1 MQLEIGVKIKTARQ
15 NAGFSQEQ
23 VAEALGVSRQTI
35 SNWENDE
42 AIPCQSK
49 CKKGASAHTLDGA
62 ARVR

>member
-1 MQLEIGVKIKTARQ
+1 MHREM
-15 NAGFSQEQ
+15 
-23 VAEALGVSRQTI
+23 
-35 SNWENDE
+35 DE